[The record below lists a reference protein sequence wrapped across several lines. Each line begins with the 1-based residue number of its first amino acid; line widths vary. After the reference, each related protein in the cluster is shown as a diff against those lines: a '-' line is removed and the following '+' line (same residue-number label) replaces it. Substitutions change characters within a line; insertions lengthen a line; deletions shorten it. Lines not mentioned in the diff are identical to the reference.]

1 MFRYVLGHKKLKK
14 ESMPQGLR
22 YFYPILY
29 TYLSW
34 SGTKEKWS
42 YCEAYAI
49 AVTLKGTCYKPLF
62 LGKQRSARNNE
73 IVEAIG
79 RPYEITIKLEI
90 CNIVMG
96 RAAEIKRNK
105 ESGFFFPP

>member
-1 MFRYVLGHKKLKK
+1 
-14 ESMPQGLR
+14 MPQGLR

-79 RPYEITIKLEI
+79 RPYEITIKLGI

-105 ESGFFFPP
+105 ESGFFFSP

>member
-1 MFRYVLGHKKLKK
+1 
-14 ESMPQGLR
+14 MPQGLR

-62 LGKQRSARNNE
+62 LRKRRSARNNE

-79 RPYEITIKLEI
+79 RPYEITIKLGI

-105 ESGFFFPP
+105 ESGFLFPP